1 MNKKNHCTGVVL
13 AITVMLFSCSDKKET
28 PESIAAKW
36 CELNAQVTKA
46 TADTEKT
53 KAISARKEFETSM
66 ETKYR
71 KDTAMM
77 EAIFR
82 AVEACEGTSERKTE
96 PPSSDTNTPDA
107 EALLPMAY
115 ADAASVAKA
124 FCSLVDQSVQAAQ
137 NGDASLHKIVS
148 AKVIFEKNMSQSF
161 ENNAERRDSIF
172 KLIEPCV
179 AKEMQL
185 RSK

>member
-1 MNKKNHCTGVVL
+1 MSKKNHRAGIVL
-13 AITVMLFSCSDKKET
+13 AITVLLFSCSDKKET

-36 CELNAQVTKA
+36 CELNTQVTKA
-46 TADTEKT
+46 AGEAEKA
-53 KAISARKEFETSM
+53 KAKSARKEFETSM
-66 ETKYR
+66 ETKYS

-82 AVEACEGTSERKTE
+82 AVEACESASEGKTE
-96 PPSSDTNTPDA
+96 PRSSDMDTQDA
-107 EALLPMAY
+107 ESLLPMAY

-137 NGDASLHKIVS
+137 KGDASLHKIVS

-161 ENNAERRDSIF
+161 ENNAERRDSIL

>member
-1 MNKKNHCTGVVL
+1 MTVL
-13 AITVMLFSCSDKKET
+13 LFSCSDKKET

-36 CELNAQVTKA
+36 CELNGQVFKA
-46 TADTEKT
+46 TGEAEKA
-53 KAISARKEFETSM
+53 KALSARKEFETSM
-66 ETKYR
+66 ETKYK
-71 KDTAMM
+71 KDTVMM

-82 AVEACEGTSERKTE
+82 AVEACERASEGK
-96 PPSSDTNTPDA
+96 TNTASAGTNAADA
-107 EALLPMAY
+107 ESLLPMAY
-115 ADAASVAKA
+115 ADAATVARA

-137 NGDASLHKIVS
+137 SGDASLTKIVS
-148 AKVIFEKNMSQSF
+148 AKVIFEKNMSESF

>member
-1 MNKKNHCTGVVL
+1 
-13 AITVMLFSCSDKKET
+13 
-28 PESIAAKW
+28 
-36 CELNAQVTKA
+36 
-46 TADTEKT
+46 
-53 KAISARKEFETSM
+53 M
-66 ETKYR
+66 ETKYS

-82 AVEACEGTSERKTE
+82 AVEACESASEGKTE
-96 PPSSDTNTPDA
+96 TRSSDTDTQDA

-137 NGDASLHKIVS
+137 NGDASLQKIVS